1 MSDRAVGIAPRIKEQ
16 IRGYTAGGMEP
27 EVIGKILRGYFTGQR
42 DGMRTYKFLE
52 VKIQG
57 NGGTFQA
64 VAVDISRSGMLFRI
78 TDDSFASE
86 NRCHPL
92 MPYTAR
98 VWHNFE
104 GGFQIHFEGGAF
116 TVPAS
121 IVRVTGYMI
130 RLADVRRFREE
141 GSRTNTTVLG
151 SEAIATTGIL
161 KRRPRVVGHEL
172 HPSYDQ

>member
-1 MSDRAVGIAPRIKEQ
+1 MSERAVGIAPQIKEQ

-27 EVIGKILRGYFTGQR
+27 EVIGKILRGYFSGQR

-52 VKIQG
+52 IKIQG
-57 NGGTFQA
+57 NGGAFNA

-116 TVPAS
+116 IVPAS
-121 IVRVTGYMI
+121 IVRVTGYSGKKSSLI
-130 RLADVRRFREE
+130 LVACQFERPLAMDECDA
-141 GSRTNTTVLG
+141 LG
-151 SEAIATTGIL
+151 IASCDDAL
-161 KRRPRVVGHEL
+161 PAE
-172 HPSYDQ
+172 

>member
-42 DGMRTYKFLE
+42 NGMRTYKFLD

-57 NGGTFQA
+57 NSGCFKA
-64 VAVDISRSGMLFRI
+64 VGVDISRSGMLFRI
-78 TDDSFASE
+78 TDDEFAAE
-86 NRCHPL
+86 DRCHPL

-104 GGFQIHFEGGAF
+104 SGFHIHFENDSF
-116 TVPAS
+116 SVPAD
-121 IVRVTGYMI
+121 IVRVTGYSGKKSSLI
-130 RLADVRRFREE
+130 LVACRFQRPLALDECAA
-141 GSRTNTTVLG
+141 LG
-151 SEAIATTGIL
+151 IASCDDAL
-161 KRRPRVVGHEL
+161 
-172 HPSYDQ
+172 PSD